1 MPRSAAA
8 TAPTRVL
15 AFPVPAAQPSAQQ
28 PAPVAPAVP
37 AVPYRGK
44 YEASAMSRNDVIKAI
59 KQALKA
65 RTGKSWSV
73 RGGRGTGYG
82 WLTIDAPKA
91 LRRWTREQVGT
102 DASGMPVYEERYL
115 TDAEVAA
122 GKAEYAHMGP
132 ATRRKLAELL
142 GLERVHADG
151 ISIPSGSDFYQ
162 AFLDRA
168 RTGTTEITPER
179 HWD

>member
-1 MPRSAAA
+1 MARTASGTATARVLQFPAQA
-8 TAPTRVL
+8 TAPV
-15 AFPVPAAQPSAQQ
+15 A
-28 PAPVAPAVP
+28 PAPVAPVAPVAPP
-37 AVPYRGK
+37 AGRF
-44 YEASAMSRNDVIKAI
+44 EASSMSRNDVIKAI
-59 KQALKA
+59 KSALKA

-91 LRRWTREQVGT
+91 LRRWTSEQAGT
-102 DASGMPVYEERYL
+102 DASGMPVYAERYL

-142 GLERVHADG
+142 GLERVQTG
-151 ISIPSGSDFYQ
+151 GVSIPSGSDFYQ
-162 AFLDRA
+162 CYLDRA
-168 RTGTTEITPER
+168 RTGTSTVTPER
-179 HWD
+179 YWD